1 MSGLAHISLPV
12 MGALQAQEEAD
23 VFYSN
28 FPVPLELYLFVG
40 LLFLS
45 LLGILVFSCINLR

>member
-23 VFYSN
+23 FYSN

-45 LLGILVFSCINLR
+45 LGILVFSCVNLR